1 MNETSFDTTSFLT
14 AVGLGPGDP
23 EWITVKAVRAI
34 EQARV
39 VFAPRSR
46 DGDASLALRIA
57 EPWLRPE
64 QPIIELALPM
74 TRDPDL
80 LTPAWEAAADQIAAA
95 LTPGTRG
102 VYLLLGDPLL
112 YGTFT
117 YLWRELAQR
126 HPHIQVSVVPGVT
139 SFAAA
144 AARAGVVLATTSER
158 VAILP
163 ASYETDAASLQRLLA
178 DFETVILMK
187 VGNVLP
193 RVLDALETLGLLDAA
208 VYVERVGMPEERI
221 VENLHTLRGETTP
234 RPYLSLLIVRRSHR
248 APARLP
254 TQAHAAWPSVSETN
268 TPSETDAPEA
278 P

>member
-1 MNETSFDTTSFLT
+1 MTTLTKTSFLT

-34 EQARV
+34 EQAQV

-64 QPIIELALPM
+64 QRIVELALPM

-95 LTPGTRG
+95 LQPGAQG

-117 YLWRELAQR
+117 YLWSELAQR
-126 HPHIQVSVVPGVT
+126 HPHVQVSVVPGVT

-163 ASYETDAASLQRLLA
+163 ASYETDAAVLQRLLA

-187 VGNVLP
+187 VGAALP

-208 VYVERVGMPEERI
+208 VYAERVGMPEERI
-221 VENLHTLRGETTP
+221 VDDLRTLRTETEP
-234 RPYLSLLIVRRSHR
+234 RPYLSLLIVRRSPR
-248 APARLP
+248 APIRLP
-254 TQAHAAWPSVSETN
+254 VQGAWPSTISPTS
-268 TPSETDAPEA
+268 TSPTSTASPESL
-278 P
+278 

>member
-1 MNETSFDTTSFLT
+1 MTNASVLT

-34 EQARV
+34 EQAHI

-64 QPIIELALPM
+64 QRIVELALPM

-80 LTPAWEAAADQIAAA
+80 LTAAWEAAADQIAAT
-95 LTPGTRG
+95 LQPGAQG

-117 YLWRELAQR
+117 YLGHELAQR
-126 HPHIQVSVVPGVT
+126 YPRIQIRVVPGVT

-144 AARAGVVLATTSER
+144 AARSGVVLATTSER

-163 ASYETDAASLQRLLA
+163 ASYETDAAALQRLLT

-187 VGNVLP
+187 VGAVLP
-193 RVLDALETLGLLDAA
+193 RILDALETLGLLDAA

-221 VENLHTLRGETTP
+221 VYNLRTLHTEKEP
-234 RPYLSLLIVRRSHR
+234 RPYLSLLIVRRSQR
-248 APARLP
+248 APVRLP
-254 TQAHAAWPSVSETN
+254 VQEPLHSTTS
-268 TPSETDAPEA
+268 PEA